1 MSEAEQRRIET
12 IAADL
17 VEAARAGR
25 GEAGGVDSFLH
36 EYGLSSEEGVLLLCL
51 AEALLRIPDAATA
64 DRLIAGTVGSGDWAR
79 HLGHS
84 DSLLVNASTFGLML
98 TGRVVDWGESQ
109 GRDLGSAVQRLV
121 GRSGEPVIRQALR
134 QAMRI
139 LGGQFV
145 LGQTIEEALAQWR
158 DERDGGRLP
167 LLLRHAG
174 GGGAH
179 GRGRR
184 ALHGALHAT
193 RSPPSRTKAG
203 HPFLRTEAALMARP
217 GLSVKLS
224 ALHPR
229 YHPAQ
234 AERLH
239 AELLPRLRDLAMQ
252 ARAAWLPLT
261 IDAEEADKLDAQPVA
276 CSRSS
281 PTDPALEGWNGLG
294 LAVQAYS
301 KRALPVIDWL
311 AEIAAAT
318 RSARARAPGQGRLL
332 GQRDQMGA
340 GGGARRLPRVHAQGQ
355 HRRRLSRRRA
365 RLARARGRLLSAIRH
380 P

>member
-1 MSEAEQRRIET
+1 MSRSRHRGQNAIGKALLAEEGPLVDALIEQARMSAAEQRRIET

-17 VEAARAGR
+17 VTAARAGR

-51 AEALLRIPDAATA
+51 AEALLRIPDARTA

-145 LGQTIEEALAQWR
+145 LGQTIEEALANAGQ
-158 DERDGGRLP
+158 RDGGRLP

-179 GRGRR
+179 GRGR
-184 ALHGALHAT
+184 
-193 RSPPSRTKAG
+193 
-203 HPFLRTEAALMARP
+203 
-217 GLSVKLS
+217 
-224 ALHPR
+224 
-229 YHPAQ
+229 
-234 AERLH
+234 
-239 AELLPRLRDLAMQ
+239 
-252 ARAAWLPLT
+252 
-261 IDAEEADKLDAQPVA
+261 
-276 CSRSS
+276 
-281 PTDPALEGWNGLG
+281 
-294 LAVQAYS
+294 
-301 KRALPVIDWL
+301 
-311 AEIAAAT
+311 
-318 RSARARAPGQGRLL
+318 
-332 GQRDQMGA
+332 
-340 GGGARRLPRVHAQGQ
+340 
-355 HRRRLSRRRA
+355 
-365 RLARARGRLLSAIRH
+365 
-380 P
+380 